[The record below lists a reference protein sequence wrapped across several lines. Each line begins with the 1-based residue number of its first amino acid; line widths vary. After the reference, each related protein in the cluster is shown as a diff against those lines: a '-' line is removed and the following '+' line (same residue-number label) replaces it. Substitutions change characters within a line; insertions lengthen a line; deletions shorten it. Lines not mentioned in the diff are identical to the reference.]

1 MIGHFLLK
9 LNNGKPIIKIGGNYF
24 MFVSSYH
31 IHNVLNT
38 YSKQLSQG
46 RSAQRQERKKKK
58 QLSDHIQLSTEGKR
72 RATIEKVA
80 KDILSK
86 IADFGANGQVKS
98 NVQLQPEGSDHK
110 TADSDNKKEAAFVFN
125 IIDDLNQKTKTAL
138 SVQDTNFL
146 INKVEQL
153 AKDAVEG
160 DAAK

>member
-1 MIGHFLLK
+1 MI
-9 LNNGKPIIKIGGNYF
+9 
-24 MFVSSYH
+24 VSSYQ

-46 RSAQRQERKKKK
+46 RSAQRQEGEKKK
-58 QLSDHIQLSTEGKR
+58 QLSDQIQLSTEGRR

-86 IADFGANGQVKS
+86 IADFGADGQGENPEQS
-98 NVQLQPEGSDHK
+98 QPGGTGHEDIE
-110 TADSDNKKEAAFVFN
+110 SDNKKEAAFVFN
-125 IIDDLNQKTKTAL
+125 VIDNFNQKTTTAL

-153 AKDAVEG
+153 AKDAVEK